1 MTPEGLRKKI
11 ERETGL
17 FLRLQ
22 THKFKDSGPFS
33 DWVYEGYLT
42 VSTEQQILKG
52 INGHKDRKRPA
63 GISKDF
69 SVHDHPS
76 ADEARLD
83 VLAERCEEGAMS
95 QCTRAAVSSEA
106 HLAAV
111 LVLLEE
117 IHHDLLHLQGE
128 CGNVGMWGVRCGV
141 T

>member
-1 MTPEGLRKKI
+1 MFVWSHARATDEAQQAETNGERVMTPEGLRKKI

-69 SVHDHPS
+69 SVHDYES
-76 ADEARLD
+76 VDEARL
-83 VLAERCEEGAMS
+83 
-95 QCTRAAVSSEA
+95 
-106 HLAAV
+106 AV
-111 LVLLEE
+111 LSYAEGLTPEKMKALLAN
-117 IHHDLLHLQGE
+117 DRAY
-128 CGNVGMWGVRCGV
+128 MSV
-141 T
+141 TYNS

>member
-1 MTPEGLRKKI
+1 MRPSRPKQTGERVMTPEGLRKKI

-83 VLAERCEEGAMS
+83 VLGYAERLTPEKMKALLAID
-95 QCTRAAVSSEA
+95 AAYISVDYNS
-106 HLAAV
+106 
-111 LVLLEE
+111 
-117 IHHDLLHLQGE
+117 
-128 CGNVGMWGVRCGV
+128 
-141 T
+141 